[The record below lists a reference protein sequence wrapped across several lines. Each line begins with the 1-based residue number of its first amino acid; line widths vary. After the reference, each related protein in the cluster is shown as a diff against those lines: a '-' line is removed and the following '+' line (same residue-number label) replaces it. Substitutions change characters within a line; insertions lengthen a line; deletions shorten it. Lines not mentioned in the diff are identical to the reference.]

1 MTPHLDRRA
10 EGSVNTMHPTQ
21 DKQHGQ
27 QQGRAAGGRS
37 GWTLGAVCARNAA
50 QRPEHTALI
59 CEDRR
64 TSYAALHRDSNRAA
78 HALRAAGIGPGS
90 RVAYLGRESEHYYLT
105 ILACAKAGAVIVPVN
120 WRLTAG
126 EVEHILRDS
135 GAQLLFLDEE
145 FASTAEEVLAGAG
158 AASLPAVV
166 RLDGIGADG
175 VRDRGAGLRAWYGG
189 APATDPDPGTGP
201 DDAVLQIYTS
211 GTTGLPKGVVIAHR
225 TFFTLPEAIGA
236 AGLQGDDWIDWRA
249 DDVSLISLP
258 GFGIAG
264 IGWFLHG
271 FCAGATHVVLPMYVA
286 GEAVRLIH
294 QYQVSIT
301 FVAPAMLQMMLDE
314 RGVTPQTFASLR
326 KIAYGA
332 APISEKLLLRSLEMF
347 GCQLAQIYASTEAGS
362 VAVCLP
368 PSAHRAGSELLKAA
382 GKACPG
388 NEIKIVDRDGN
399 PLGPGE
405 IGQVCIRTPA
415 HMLGYHNRP
424 KATAETLV
432 EGWLHMGDAG
442 YLNEDGYLFLCDRI
456 NDTIIVA
463 GQNIYPAEVEK
474 QLSEHPAVTDAAVI
488 GVPDERWGEAVHAAV
503 VLRPGATAR
512 PRELLLFLR
521 GKLADYKIP
530 VRYHVLDALPR
541 NPSGKILRRSVR
553 EQLADQHTD
562 QHGGQHGDQRRA
574 APA

>member
-1 MTPHLDRRA
+1 MTPGPHRRA
-10 EGSVNTMHPTQ
+10 EGSVSHKMNHDTRPARGT
-21 DKQHGQ
+21 GAALRPGT
-27 QQGRAAGGRS
+27 GRTLTAA
-37 GWTLGAVCARNAA
+37 CARNAA

-64 TSYAALHRDSNRAA
+64 TSYARLHHDSNRAA
-78 HALRAAGIGPGS
+78 HALLAAGVGRGT

-135 GAQLLFLDEE
+135 EAGLLFVDEE
-145 FASTAEEVLAGAG
+145 FEPTARQAAAEGALP
-158 AASLPAVV
+158 SLHTVV
-166 RLDGIGADG
+166 RLDGAGPDG
-175 VRDRGAGLRAWYGG
+175 TRDRGAGLRRWYAQ
-189 APATDPDPGTGP
+189 APSTDLDPGTGP

-225 TFFTLPEAIGA
+225 TFFTLPEAVSASGTDA
-236 AGLQGDDWIDWRA
+236 DEWIDWRE

-271 FCAGATHVVLPMYVA
+271 FCVGATHVVMPMYVA
-286 GEAVRLIH
+286 SEAVRLMSA
-294 QYQVSIT
+294 YGVTIT

-314 RGVTPQTFASLR
+314 RGVTPATFASLR

-332 APISEKLLLRSLEMF
+332 APISEGLLLRCLEMF
-347 GCQLAQIYASTEAGS
+347 GCRLAQIYASTEAGS

-368 PSAHRAGSELLKAA
+368 PSAHTPGSPLLQAA
-382 GKACPG
+382 GKPCPG
-388 NEIKIVDRDGN
+388 NEIKVIDRDGN
-399 PLGPGE
+399 EVGPGE

-415 HMLGYHNRP
+415 HMIGYWKRP
-424 KATAETLV
+424 EATAQALV
-432 EGWLHMGDAG
+432 DGWLHMGDAG
-442 YLNEDGYLFLCDRI
+442 YLDEDGYLFLCDRI

-474 QLSEHPAVTDAAVI
+474 QLSEHPAVADAAVV
-488 GVPDERWGEAVHAAV
+488 GVPDDRWGEAVHAAV
-503 VLRPGATAR
+503 VLRPGASAR

-521 GKLADYKIP
+521 GRIADYKIP
-530 VRYHVLDALPR
+530 VRYHVLETLPR

-553 EQLADQHTD
+553 RQLSEQHQTAS
-562 QHGGQHGDQRRA
+562 A
-574 APA
+574 